1 MVPFEG
7 ILRLE
12 SSMSVLHA
20 IQLLVNMVGIVKAT
34 EIQTRRLR
42 CQGMMGQVLLAVT
55 VLEFSSCLWLET
67 TELVM

>member
-1 MVPFEG
+1 MVPLEWV
-7 ILRLE
+7 LRLE

-20 IQLLVNMVGIVKAT
+20 IQLLVNMVGIVQTT
-34 EIQTRRLR
+34 EIQTGRLGG
-42 CQGMMGQVLLAVT
+42 QGMMGQVLLAVA